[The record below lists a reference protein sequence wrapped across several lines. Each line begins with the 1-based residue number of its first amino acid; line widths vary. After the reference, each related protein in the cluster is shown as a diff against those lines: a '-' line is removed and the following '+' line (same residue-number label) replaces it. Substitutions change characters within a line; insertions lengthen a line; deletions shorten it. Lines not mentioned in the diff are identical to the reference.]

1 MNCKS
6 EDLPKCHNNETFGG
20 KVSIVTRITVMS
32 LRLMD
37 IFSLLKFISMK
48 TINSIIAVCLTVL
61 FFSSCDDTPEATPT
75 TVPNNL
81 KGVFICNEG
90 AFGQGNGSIS
100 FLNSDSGTFNLDLYQ
115 AANNLP
121 LGDVVQSIA
130 LYDNRA
136 FIAVNNSQKMEVV
149 SLQNFKRIATINGL
163 SSPRFFVGNGSKGY
177 ISDWIS
183 DKVYVLNLNSYQII
197 DTIPTGSGP
206 EEMAIVNNK
215 LFVCNSGGFGDDS
228 SMTVIDINSN
238 TVIATINTP
247 VNPSSIKQD
256 INGKLWVLC
265 RGSLGSDFIP
275 TPDDAAGALIQ
286 INPNTNSIEQQF
298 TFAYNNHPIKLQI
311 NKTKDELYFLAGE
324 YGYAGEIKKMSI
336 YATTQSPTTIVS
348 SSFYG
353 LGINPKNDMIY
364 AGRVDFSARTYVL
377 RYNADGTLIDSVL
390 AGIAPN
396 GFAFN

>member
-1 MNCKS
+1 
-6 EDLPKCHNNETFGG
+6 
-20 KVSIVTRITVMS
+20 
-32 LRLMD
+32 
-37 IFSLLKFISMK
+37 MK

-61 FFSSCDDTPEATPT
+61 FFSSCDDTPDTVPSS
-75 TVPNNL
+75 VPNNL

-100 FLNSDSGTFNLDLYQ
+100 FSNSDSGTFNLDLYQ

-149 SLQNFKRIATINGL
+149 SLQNFKRISTINGL
-163 SSPRFFVGNGSKGY
+163 SSPRYFLGNGSKGY

-183 DKVYVLNLNSYQII
+183 NKVYVLNLNSYQII

-238 TVIATINTP
+238 TVLATINTP

-256 INGKLWVLC
+256 VNGKLWVLC
-265 RGSLGSDFIP
+265 RGSLGSDFTP
-275 TPDDAAGALIQ
+275 TTDDAAGSLIQ
-286 INPNTNSIEQQF
+286 INPTTNAIEQQF
-298 TFAYNNHPIKLQI
+298 TFAYNSHPIKMQI
-311 NKTKDELYFLAGE
+311 NKTKDELFFLDGE
-324 YGYAGEIKKMSI
+324 YGYTGIIKKLNI
-336 YATTQSPTTIVS
+336 YATTQSPTAVSS

-353 LGINPKNDMIY
+353 LGINPTTNEIY
-364 AGRVDFSARTYVL
+364 AGRGDFSGRAYVL
-377 RYNADGTLIDSVL
+377 RFNSDGTLIDSVL

>member
-6 EDLPKCHNNETFGG
+6 EDLPQCHNNETFGG
-20 KVSIVTRITVMS
+20 KVSILIAYNGYAFT
-32 LRLMD
+32 LHGY
-37 IFSLLKFISMK
+37 FFANKLLSMK
-48 TINSIIAVCLTVL
+48 TIQTLFTICVAVIL
-61 FFSSCDDTPEATPT
+61 FSSCEDTPTNPSLS
-75 TVPNNL
+75 VPNNL

-100 FLNSDSGTFNLDLYQ
+100 FSNSDSGTFSLDIYQ

-121 LGDVVQSIA
+121 LGDVAQSIA

-149 SLQNFKRIATINGL
+149 SLSNFKRITTIQGL
-163 SSPRFFVGNGSKGY
+163 SSPRFFLGNGGKGY

-183 DKVYVLNLNSYQII
+183 DNVYVLNLSNYQII

-228 SMTVIDINSN
+228 TITVVDINSN
-238 TVIATINTP
+238 SVITTITTP
-247 VNPSSIKQD
+247 LNPSSIKLD
-256 INGKLWVLC
+256 KDGNIWALC
-265 RGSLGSDFIP
+265 KGSLGSDFTP
-275 TPDDAAGALIQ
+275 TPDDAAGSLIQ
-286 INPNTNSIEQQF
+286 INPSTNTIEQQF
-298 TFAYNNHPIKLQI
+298 TFAYNSHPIKMQI
-311 NKTKDELYFLAGE
+311 NKTKDELFFLDGE
-324 YGYAGEIKKMSI
+324 YGYAGEIKKLSI
-336 YATTQSPTTIVS
+336 YAATQSPATIVS

-353 LGINPKNDMIY
+353 LGINPTTNEIY
-364 AGRVDFSARTYVL
+364 AGRGDFSGRAYVL
-377 RYNADGTLIDSVL
+377 RFTSDGTLIDSVL

>member
-6 EDLPKCHNNETFGG
+6 EDLPQCHNNETFGG
-20 KVSIVTRITVMS
+20 KVSIVQRITAMP
-32 LRLMD
+32 LRIMD
-37 IFSLLKFISMK
+37 IFFAAKFISMK
-48 TINSIIAVCLTVL
+48 TIQTLFTICVAVIL
-61 FFSSCDDTPEATPT
+61 FSSCEETPDAPT
-75 TVPNNL
+75 SSVPNNL

-100 FLNSDSGTFNLDLYQ
+100 FLNSDSGTFSLDLYQ

-149 SLQNFKRIATINGL
+149 SLQNFKRLATINGL
-163 SSPRFFVGNGSKGY
+163 SSPRYFVGNGNKGF

-183 DKVYVLNLNSYQII
+183 NKVYVINLNNYQII
-197 DTIPTGSGP
+197 DTINAGSGP
-206 EEMAIVNNK
+206 EEMLIVNNK

-228 SMTVIDINSN
+228 TITVVDINSN
-238 TVIATINTP
+238 SVITTITTP
-247 VNPSSIKQD
+247 INPSSIKLD
-256 INGKLWVLC
+256 KDGNIWALC
-265 RGSLGSDFIP
+265 KGSLGSDFTP

-286 INPNTNSIEQQF
+286 INTSNNVIEQQF
-298 TFAYNNHPIKLQI
+298 TFAYNSHPVKMQI
-311 NKTKDELYFLAGE
+311 NKTKDELYFLDGE
-324 YGYAGEIKKMSI
+324 YGYAGEIKKLSI
-336 YATTQSPTTIVS
+336 YTATQSPATIVS

-353 LGINPKNDMIY
+353 LGIDPTTNEIY
-364 AGRVDFSARTYVL
+364 AGRGDFSGRAYVL
-377 RYNADGTLIDSVL
+377 RFTSNGTLIDSVL

>member
-1 MNCKS
+1 
-6 EDLPKCHNNETFGG
+6 
-20 KVSIVTRITVMS
+20 
-32 LRLMD
+32 
-37 IFSLLKFISMK
+37 MK
-48 TINSIIAVCLTVL
+48 TINSIIVACLTVL
-61 FFSSCDDTPEATPT
+61 FFSSCDDTPETTPS

-100 FLNSDSGTFNLDLYQ
+100 FSNSDSGTFSLDLYQ

-149 SLQNFKRIATINGL
+149 SLQNFKRLTTINGL
-163 SSPRFFVGNGSKGY
+163 SSPRYFVGNGNKGY
-177 ISDWIS
+177 VSDWIS
-183 DKVYVLNLNSYQII
+183 NNVYVLNLNSYQII

-228 SMTVIDINSN
+228 SMTIIDINSN
-238 TVIATINTP
+238 AVLATIATP

-256 INGKLWVLC
+256 VNGKLWVLC
-265 RGSLGSDFIP
+265 RGSLGSDFTP
-275 TPDDAAGALIQ
+275 TPDDAAGSLIQ
-286 INPNTNSIEQQF
+286 INPTTNAIEQQF

-311 NKTKDELYFLAGE
+311 NKAKDELFFLAGE
-324 YGYAGEIKKMSI
+324 YGYAGEIKKLSI
-336 YATTQSPTTIVS
+336 YATTQSPTTLVN

-353 LGINPKNDMIY
+353 LGINPKDDLIY
-364 AGRVDFSARTYVL
+364 ASRVDFSARTYVL
-377 RYNADGTLIDSVL
+377 RFQIDGTMIDSVL

>member
-6 EDLPKCHNNETFGG
+6 EDLPQCHNNETFGG
-20 KVSIVTRITVMS
+20 KVSIVTRITAMS

-37 IFSLLKFISMK
+37 IFSPLKFISMK
-48 TINSIIAVCLTVL
+48 TINSIIAISLTVL

-75 TVPNNL
+75 TVPSNL

-238 TVIATINTP
+238 TVIATFNTP

>member
-6 EDLPKCHNNETFGG
+6 EDLPQCHNNETFGG
-20 KVSIVTRITVMS
+20 KVSIVTRITAMP

-37 IFSLLKFISMK
+37 IFSPLKFISMK
-48 TINSIIAVCLTVL
+48 SINSIIVACLTVL
-61 FFSSCDDTPEATPT
+61 FFSSCDDTPESTPT

-238 TVIATINTP
+238 TVIATFNTP